1 MTYPATRDS
10 RRTWGTSFSLRSLK
24 KQTRQILTDIEMP
37 QQNNGGQSSTTQMK
51 PGGKM
56 DKTWLL
62 KLNLTVSPRGPGNP
76 GKPGFPGKPLKIENM
91 MKLSNP

>member
-1 MTYPATRDS
+1 
-10 RRTWGTSFSLRSLK
+10 
-24 KQTRQILTDIEMP
+24 
-37 QQNNGGQSSTTQMK
+37 MK

-91 MKLSNP
+91 M